1 MEVTKKPAKFGHGY
15 GYGSKP
21 GHDLK
26 KLGIGCFQA
35 VSKNLVKIIQLIAKH
50 VF

>member
-15 GYGSKP
+15 GSKR

-35 VSKNLVKIIQLIAKH
+35 VPKNLVKIIQLIAKH